1 MICGIGVDL
10 CPVSR
15 VARMLERHPGR
26 FEERV
31 FTPAERAYCGSRGV
45 PAQHYAARFAAKEAA
60 LKALGAP
67 AGLGWH
73 DLEVATDGGA
83 PRLALHGPAAAA
95 AAARGVGR
103 AHLSLSHA
111 GDTAIAFVVLEGE
124 AASPADIP

>member
-1 MICGIGVDL
+1 MIRGIGVDL

-15 VARMLERHPGR
+15 VARIMERHPVR

-31 FTPAERAYCGSRGV
+31 FTPGERAYCGARGV

-60 LKALGAP
+60 LKALGVPKAC
-67 AGLGWH
+67 GWH
-73 DLEVATDGGA
+73 DLEVAADGGA
-83 PRLALHGPAAAA
+83 PRLTLHGPAAAA
-95 AAARGVGR
+95 AAARGVRR

-124 AASPADIP
+124 GTDIP

>member
-1 MICGIGVDL
+1 MIRGVGVDL

-15 VARMLERHPGR
+15 VARILERHPGR

-31 FTPAERAYCGSRGV
+31 FTPAERAYCGPRAV
-45 PAQHYAARFAAKEAA
+45 PAQHFAARFAAKEAA

-67 AGLGWH
+67 AGVGWH
-73 DLEVATDGGA
+73 DLEVVADGGA

-95 AAARGVGR
+95 ATAQGVRR

-111 GDTAIAFVVLEGE
+111 GDMAVAVVVLEG
-124 AASPADIP
+124 ADIP